1 MIIDQL
7 SVFSE
12 NRAGMLA
19 EITGQ
24 LAEAGIDI
32 EALTIADTAEFGVLR
47 FIVDSPKKAV
57 SVLKLGGFVATLTPV
72 IALKMRNSP
81 GSLAEIAQALA
92 DAEISIEYLYACV
105 MRDEGFAFAIMR
117 VEDSAAGAAVALFAE
132 KGYEP
137 FRQ

>member
-19 EITGQ
+19 EITRQ
-24 LAEAGIDI
+24 LADADIDI
-32 EALTIADTAEFGVLR
+32 EVLTIADTAEFGVLR

-57 SVLKLGGFVATLTPV
+57 SVLKLGGFVASLTPV
-72 IALKMRNSP
+72 IALWMRNSP
-81 GSLAEIAQALA
+81 GSLAEITKILA
-92 DAEISIEYLYACV
+92 DADISVEYLYACV
-105 MRDEGFAFAIMR
+105 MREEGRAVAIMR
-117 VEDSAAGAAVALFAE
+117 VEDNDRAVALLTE

-137 FRQ
+137 FRA